1 MQVTNRTHLQARLQN
16 TIFMVLLFTIMGL
29 IAWLSIRYEIQ
40 ADWTVNNR
48 HTLSEASKKILA
60 ELKEPIK
67 ITVYVTKDNELR
79 SAVRELIARYQ
90 READNI
96 TLHFVDPLYAPDEA
110 RQQDIQNKGEVRIQ
124 YKDRTEHLQFLSEQ
138 ELTSALQRLL
148 RPARLAVFL
157 EGHGERRP
165 THFENH
171 DLGEWAKALKNNGV
185 NVQTLNF
192 GESPAIPDET
202 DVLVI
207 AGARHKLLPGEIAL
221 IADYIE
227 KGKNLLW
234 LIDPATPLN
243 SLEII
248 AKELGLTIQ
257 PGIIVDPI
265 SQLFVNNPAV
275 VSITTTGY
283 GEHPITSHIEKE
295 VLTLFPHTSGLI
307 VTPPEDKGWEKVAL
321 LTTNQQT
328 WSEIDTEG
336 TVEFNEGKDIKGPLD
351 IAFALMRDKP
361 ESMEN
366 LEVLDDLE
374 ARHEAKSND
383 VETENETQNSLIDN
397 ENETKKEEDV
407 TNHKAKIETD
417 IQNNIADSE
426 MDDIHAHDD
435 IHEEQRL
442 IIVGDGDFL
451 SNAFLGYGGNLDLGL
466 KIINWLTTDDTL
478 IEIPSKTA
486 VDLNLELSSS
496 AVVLLGGIF
505 LFMLPLGL
513 ISMGISVWLWRRKA

>member
-1 MQVTNRTHLQARLQN
+1 MQITKRTHLQARLQN

-60 ELKEPIK
+60 ELTEPIK

-79 SAVRELIARYQ
+79 TAVRELIARYQ
-90 READNI
+90 RQADNI
-96 TLHFVDPLYAPDEA
+96 TLHFVDPFYAPNEA

-148 RPARLAVFL
+148 RPSRLAVFL
-157 EGHGERRP
+157 EGHGERSP
-165 THFENH
+165 TKSENH
-171 DLGEWAKALKNNGV
+171 DLGEWAKALKNIGV

-192 GESPAIPDET
+192 GEVPAVPTDA

-207 AGARHKLLPGEIAL
+207 ASARNKFLPGEITL
-221 IADYIE
+221 IADYID
-227 KGKNLLW
+227 KGGNLLW
-234 LIDPATPLN
+234 LIDPTTPLH

-248 AKELGLTIQ
+248 AKKLGLTIQ

-283 GEHPITSHIEKE
+283 GEHPVTSRIEKK
-295 VLTLFPHTSGLI
+295 VLTLFPHASGLI
-307 VTPPEDKGWEKVAL
+307 VVPPEDEGWEEMAL

-328 WSEIDTEG
+328 WSETETEG
-336 TVEFNEGKDIKGPLD
+336 TVEFNEETDIKGPLN
-351 IAFALMRDKP
+351 IAFALVRDK
-361 ESMEN
+361 
-366 LEVLDDLE
+366 LEFADDSE
-374 ARHEAKSND
+374 THDDSEEHQEDEVESND
-383 VETENETQNSLIDN
+383 AKTENDTQNSVADTEST
-397 ENETKKEEDV
+397 END
-407 TNHKAKIETD
+407 AKIENEIQDSVAD
-417 IQNNIADSE
+417 IE
-426 MDDIHAHDD
+426 MDDAHVHDD
-435 IHEEQRL
+435 TYKEQRL
-442 IIVGDGDFL
+442 IVVGDGDFL
-451 SNAFLGYGGNLDLGL
+451 SNAFLGYGGNLDIGL
-466 KIINWLTTDDTL
+466 KMINWLATDDTL
-478 IEIPSKTA
+478 IDIPSKTA
-486 VDLNLELSSS
+486 VDLDLELSSS
-496 AVVLLGGIF
+496 AVILLGGIF
-505 LFMLPLGL
+505 LFILPLGL

>member
-60 ELKEPIK
+60 ELTEPIK

-79 SAVRELIARYQ
+79 TAVRELIARYQ
-90 READNI
+90 RQADNM
-96 TLHFVDPLYAPDEA
+96 TLHFVDPFYAPNEA

-148 RPARLAVFL
+148 RPPRLAVFL
-157 EGHGERRP
+157 EGHGERSP
-165 THFENH
+165 TKPENH
-171 DLGEWAKALKNNGV
+171 DLSEWAKTLKKIGV
-185 NVQTLNF
+185 KVQTLNF
-192 GESPAIPDET
+192 GEVPAMPTEA

-207 AGARHKLLPGEIAL
+207 ASARHKFLPGEITL
-221 IADYIE
+221 IADYID
-227 KGKNLLW
+227 KGGNLLW
-234 LIDPATPLN
+234 LIDPETPLH
-243 SLEII
+243 SLELETL
-248 AKELGLTIQ
+248 AKKIGLTIQ

-283 GEHPITSHIEKE
+283 GEHPVTSRIKQE
-295 VLTLFPHTSGLI
+295 VLTLFPHASSLI
-307 VTPPEDKGWEKVAL
+307 VVPPEDEGWEEMAL

-328 WSEIDTEG
+328 WSETETEG
-336 TVEFNEGKDIKGPLD
+336 TVEFNEETDIDGPLN
-351 IAFALMRDKP
+351 IAFALVRDKS
-361 ESMEN
+361 ESADHSEAH
-366 LEVLDDLE
+366 DDSE
-374 ARHEAKSND
+374 EHEEHN
-383 VETENETQNSLIDN
+383 VESDDANKTENEIQNGIADKENDAKTEN
-397 ENETKKEEDV
+397 ENKNSVADNV
-407 TNHKAKIETD
+407 ADIETD
-417 IQNNIADSE
+417 DV
-426 MDDIHAHDD
+426 HVHDD
-435 IHEEQRL
+435 TYEEQRL

-466 KIINWLTTDDTL
+466 KMINWLATDDTL
-478 IEIPSKTA
+478 IDIPSKTA
-486 VDLNLELSSS
+486 VDLDLELSSS
-496 AVVLLGGIF
+496 AVILLGGIF
-505 LFMLPLGL
+505 LFILPLGL
-513 ISMGISVWLWRRKA
+513 IGMGISVWLWRRKA